1 MDQGNFSVVTIA
13 DDGTEKR
20 IADLSRDGARALAE
34 AHRAAGRRC
43 AIRFTLADGKEVT
56 VVGFDEPLDRMTR

>member
-1 MDQGNFSVVTIA
+1 MTIA

-20 IADLSRDGARALAE
+20 IGHLSRDAARALAE

-43 AIRFTLADGKEVT
+43 AIRFTMSDDKDVT
-56 VVGFDEPLDRMTR
+56 VIDFDEPLDRMTR

>member
-20 IADLSRDGARALAE
+20 ISLLSREAARTLAA

-43 AIRFTLADGKEVT
+43 AIRFTLSTGNDVT